1 MPRFRRAAIAGLVI
15 VPLFAGGF
23 LIQEKSSRDG
33 ARLLDQVLS
42 LVSDRFVD
50 TLDASALYEKAARG
64 LVKELSDPY
73 SELLSPKQ
81 LQDFKR
87 TTNGK
92 YGGLGMLI
100 EKLDAGVTVSKVFPH
115 TPAENAGIRE
125 GDRIV
130 QIDTASTTGWGISQV
145 SQTLLGDP
153 GTKVQVKFAR
163 PGVPQPI
170 QVKFTRAIIRI
181 PAVFFSMMLDSKTGY
196 FPLLQFNETAST
208 EFADA
213 LRSLTKQGAKSVII
227 DLRGNPGG
235 ILEQAIDMGDL
246 LLDNGEQISSVRGR
260 GPEQQQKFVASG
272 PAEFKNLQLVVLT
285 DGGTASAAEI
295 VAGALQDHDRALIV
309 GNTSFGKGLVQT
321 VYPLDGGWALK
332 MTTAKWFTP
341 NGRSIQKERK
351 LMPDGRFVEVHPDSI
366 ETDSARKA
374 RPVFRSDAG
383 RIVYGGGA
391 ITPDVIV
398 REDTLTTV
406 EQKVSKAIAPK
417 APAVVTV
424 MQDYALEL
432 RPIVKPNF
440 TVQPAWRDELYKRI
454 VATGVELD
462 RKDYDAAGQYFS
474 RMLELRIARVAFG
487 DSAQARR
494 ELPYDAPLRKALELT
509 ANSQS
514 QHDLFAARTAAG
526 TVVTPQKQR

>member
-1 MPRFRRAAIAGLVI
+1 MPRLHRAAIAGLLI
-15 VPLFAGGF
+15 VPLVAGGF
-23 LIQEKSSRDG
+23 LIQEKSARDG

-81 LQDFKR
+81 LQDFRR

-100 EKLDAGVTVSKVFPH
+100 EKLDGGVTVSKVFPH

-130 QIDTASTTGWGISQV
+130 QIDTATTTGWGISQV

-163 PGVPQPI
+163 PGVSQPI
-170 QVKFTRAIIRI
+170 QVKFTRAIIHI
-181 PAVFFSMMLDSKTGY
+181 PAVQFSMMLDSKTGY
-196 FPLLQFNETAST
+196 FPLLQFNETAAS
-208 EFADA
+208 EFTDA
-213 LRSLTKQGAKSVII
+213 LRSLSKQGAKSVII

-246 LLDNGEQISSVRGR
+246 LLDDGQQISSVRGR

-272 PAEFKNLQLVVLT
+272 SAEFKNLQLVVLT

-351 LMPDGRFVEVHPDSI
+351 LLPDGRFVEVHPDSI
-366 ETDSARKA
+366 ESDSARKA
-374 RPVFRSDAG
+374 RPIFRSDAG

-406 EQKVSKAIAPK
+406 EQKLAKSLAPK
-417 APAVVTV
+417 APTFVTV
-424 MQDYALEL
+424 LSDYALEL
-432 RPIVKPNF
+432 RPTVRSTF
-440 TVQPAWRDELYKRI
+440 TVLPAWREELLKRLTT
-454 VATGVELD
+454 AGVEVD
-462 RKDYDAAGQYFS
+462 RKEYEAAAPYVS
-474 RMLELRIARVAFG
+474 RLLEQKIARVTFG
-487 DSAQARR
+487 DTAVTRR
-494 ELPYDAPLRKALELT
+494 ELAHDAPLRKALELT

-514 QHDLFAARTAAG
+514 QRDLFAALPVAVAS
-526 TVVTPQKQR
+526 PQKQR

>member
-196 FPLLQFNETAST
+196 FPLLQFNETAAT

-246 LLDNGEQISSVRGR
+246 LLDNGQQISSVRGR

-374 RPVFRSDAG
+374 RPAFRSDAG

-398 REDTLTTV
+398 REDTLTTA
-406 EQKVSKAIAPK
+406 EQKLARLVAPK
-417 APAVVTV
+417 LPSFVTV
-424 MQDYALEL
+424 LSDYSMQLS
-432 RPIVKPNF
+432 RSVKYDF
-440 TVQPAWRDELYKRI
+440 VATRAWRDEFYNRLTASGI
-454 VATGVELD
+454 QLD
-462 RKDYDAAGQYFS
+462 RADYDAGS
-474 RMLELRIARVAFG
+474 SWIGRELEKRVTRVAFG
-487 DSAQARR
+487 DSAVTRR
-494 ELPYDAPLRKALELT
+494 ELAYDAPLKKALELLQV
-509 ANSQS
+509 SQS
-514 QHDLFAARTAAG
+514 QRDLFATSAG
-526 TVVTPQKQR
+526 PRLEPHK